1 MENMLKKI
9 LNHFE
14 WLGLGLLFKKTSD
27 EEKNSDTET
36 FITIETK

>member
-14 WLGLGLLFKKTSD
+14 WLGLGLLFKKLMK
-27 EEKNSDTET
+27 KNSDTEN
-36 FITIETK
+36 FITKVTK